1 MHDHSQEKNGPGALG
16 KNAEPVSPNQGAQGD
31 RVALERAADKAHLE
45 YLVAEVASQL
55 LAVPLPGFGSDA
67 EAMIRWSTDR
77 ARNVLMGLAG
87 ERL

>member
-1 MHDHSQEKNGPGALG
+1 MHDHAQKYGPGIRE
-16 KNAEPVSPNQGAQGD
+16 NAEPVTGPTRAGD
-31 RVALERAADKAHLE
+31 DRIALERRADKAHME
-45 YLVAEVASQL
+45 YLVAEVAAQL
-55 LAVPLPGFGSDA
+55 LAVPLPGIGSDA